1 MKIMTSYMEKYNR
14 WLNRP
19 DLEPGLHRELELIAD
34 NEHELRHRFGK
45 DLTFGTAGLRG
56 KLAAG
61 SGRMNIY
68 TVRQA
73 TQGLAQW
80 VIEQGGQNRG
90 VAIGYDSRHMSPE
103 FALESAL
110 VLCANGIKVY
120 LFDYLRPT
128 PEVSFAVRYLNCI
141 SGIMITASHNPK
153 EYNGYKVYGEDGGQ
167 LPPEAADVITN
178 AIRDIDIFDGVKL
191 ISTDEAKA
199 KGLLHYIGEDVDAPY
214 LDKVYEQSINKELIP
229 SVADDFSIIYTP
241 LHGTGNIPV
250 RRILERCGM
259 KKVFVV
265 KEQELPDGDFP
276 TVKTPNPENKDVFEI
291 AIEMAKESGTDLI
304 IGTDPDADRV
314 GIVVRSSD
322 GEYVTLTGNQ
332 TGVLL
337 SEYILSQRREKGLM
351 PENPVLIKT
360 VVTTEMLRPVAKEY
374 GVELMEVLTGFKFI
388 GEKIKEFEQSGN
400 KSYVFGFEES
410 YGYLSG
416 TYVRDKDAVVA
427 SMLITEM
434 AAYYKTKG
442 MTLYDAL
449 LSLYKK
455 YGTFCEGVQNIYL
468 EGLDGPAKIAAM
480 IDSLRTS
487 APKEIAGVKVTA
499 LRDYSTGVVTYAD
512 GTEGETGQLKNNMIY
527 FELGG
532 ENCSGWIAVRPSGT
546 EPKIKFY
553 FGYSE
558 ADEAAARKKL
568 GEIMEDTLRAA
579 GAK

>member
-1 MKIMTSYMEKYNR
+1 MSAYMEKYNK
-14 WLNRP
+14 WVNY
-19 DLEPGLHRELELIAD
+19 PGLDAGLRAELEAIAGSE
-34 NEHELRHRFGK
+34 NEIRSRFEK
-45 DLTFGTAGLRG
+45 DLSFGTAGLRG

-61 SGRMNIY
+61 TGRMNIY

-80 VIEQGGQNRG
+80 IIGNNGQSHG
-90 VAIGYDSRHMSPE
+90 VAIGYDSRRLSPE
-103 FALESAL
+103 FALESAR
-110 VLCANGIKVY
+110 VLCANGIKTY
-120 LFDYLRPT
+120 LFTELRPT
-128 PEVSFAVRYLNCI
+128 PEVSFAVRHLGCI

-167 LPPEAADVITN
+167 LPPEAAGVVTE
-178 AIRDIDIFDGVKL
+178 AIKNIDIFGGVKL
-191 ISTDEAKA
+191 MDAAEAEKQ
-199 KGLLHYIGEDVDAPY
+199 GLLTYIGEDIDAPY
-214 LDKVYEQSINKELIP
+214 LDKVYEQSINKELIA

-241 LHGTGNIPV
+241 LHGTGNKLV
-250 RRILERCGM
+250 RRILARCGM
-259 KKVFVV
+259 KNVYIV
-265 KEQELPDGDFP
+265 KEQELPDGEFP

-291 AIEMAKESGTDLI
+291 AIEMAKQSGTDLI

-388 GEKIKEFEQSGN
+388 GEKIKEFEQNGN
-400 KSYVFGFEES
+400 KKHYVFGFEES

-449 LSLYKK
+449 QSLYKK
-455 YGTFCEGVQNIYL
+455 YGTFCEGVNNIYI

-480 IDSLRTS
+480 IDKLRTQ
-487 APKEIAGVKVTA
+487 APASIAGVKVTA
-499 LRDYSTGVVTYAD
+499 LRDYSTGKITYAD
-512 GTEGETGQLKNNMIY
+512 GSVGETGQPKNNMIY

-532 ENCSGWIAVRPSGT
+532 EACSGWIAVRPSGT

-558 ADEAAARKKL
+558 ADEAAAKKKL
-568 GEIMEDTLRAA
+568 GEIMAETLAAA
-579 GAK
+579 GANE

>member
-1 MKIMTSYMEKYNR
+1 MSDYMNNYKK
-14 WLNRP
+14 WL
-19 DLEPGLHRELELIAD
+19 DYAGLDGDIRAELEGIKD
-34 NEHELRHRFGK
+34 NDTEIQERFSTA
-45 DLTFGTAGLRG
+45 LSFGTAGLRG
-56 KLAAG
+56 KIAAG
-61 SGRMNIY
+61 IGRMNIY

-73 TQGLAQW
+73 TQGLASW
-80 VIEQGGQNRG
+80 IIGENGQDKG
-90 VAIGYDSRHMSPE
+90 VAIGYDSRILSPE
-103 FALESAL
+103 FALESAK
-110 VLCANGIKVY
+110 VLCANGIRTY
-120 LFDYLRPT
+120 LFESLRPT
-128 PEVSFAVRYLNCI
+128 PEVSFAVRHLGCI

-167 LPPEAADVITN
+167 LPPEAAKVITE
-178 AIRDIDIFDGVKL
+178 AIKGIDIFDGVKL
-191 ISTDEAKA
+191 MDEKEAID
-199 KGLLHYIGEDVDAPY
+199 KGLLSYIGEDVDAPY
-214 LDKVYEQSINKELIP
+214 IEKVYEQSIDKTLIP

-241 LHGTGNIPV
+241 IHGTGNLPV
-250 RRILERCGM
+250 RRILEKCGM
-259 KKVFVV
+259 KNVYVV
-265 KEQELPDGDFP
+265 KEQELPDGTFH
-276 TVKTPNPENKDVFEI
+276 TVKYPNPEFKEVFDI
-291 AIEMAKESGTDLI
+291 AIEMAKEHNTDLI

-314 GIVVRSSD
+314 GIVVRTNS

-337 SEYILSQRREKGLM
+337 SEYILSRRKELGLL

-388 GEKIKEFEQSGN
+388 GEKIKDFEQHDN
-400 KSYVFGFEES
+400 YKNYVFGFEES

-449 LSLYKK
+449 LALYEK
-455 YGTFCEGVQNIYL
+455 YGTHSEGVRNIYI
-468 EGLDGPAKIAAM
+468 EGIDGPAKIASI
-480 IDSLRTS
+480 IDNLRNN
-487 APKEIAGVKVTA
+487 APESFAGVKVTA
-499 LRDYSTGVVTYAD
+499 LRDYSTGIISYAD
-512 GTEGETGQLKNNMIY
+512 GTKGETGQPKNNMLY

-532 ENCSGWIAVRPSGT
+532 EGNTGWIAVRPSGT

-558 ADEAAARKKL
+558 QSKEKAEAKL
-568 GEIMEDTLRAA
+568 EEIISKTLALA
-579 GAK
+579 NAQ

>member
-1 MKIMTSYMEKYNR
+1 MSDYMKNFSKWMDYA
-14 WLNRP
+14 
-19 DLEPGLHRELELIAD
+19 DLDEGLREELEAIKD
-34 NEHELRHRFGK
+34 NEAEIRERFSK
-45 DLTFGTAGLRG
+45 PLSFGTAGLRG

-61 SGRMNIY
+61 IGRMNIY

-73 TQGLAQW
+73 TQGLARW
-80 VIEQGGQNRG
+80 IIGEGGQDRG
-90 VAIGYDSRHMSPE
+90 VAIGYDSRHFSTE

-120 LFDYLRPT
+120 LFESLRPT
-128 PEVSFAVRYLNCI
+128 PEVSFAVRHFGCI

-167 LPPEAADVITN
+167 LPPEAAATVSGYIAET
-178 AIRDIDIFDGVKL
+178 DIFSDVKL
-191 ISTDEAKA
+191 TSRDSALKE
-199 KGLLHYIGEDVDAPY
+199 GLLTYIGEDVDAAY
-214 LDKVYEQSINKELIP
+214 IEKVYEQSVDKSLIP

-241 LHGTGNIPV
+241 LHGTGNKLV
-250 RRILERCGM
+250 RRILDKCGM
-259 KKVFVV
+259 KQVYVV

-276 TVKTPNPENKDVFEI
+276 TVEYPNPEFKEVFEI
-291 AIEMAKESGTDLI
+291 AIKMAKQHNTDLI

-322 GEYVTLTGNQ
+322 GGYVTLTGNQ

-337 SEYILSQRREKGLM
+337 SDYIFSRRKELGTM

-388 GEKIKEFEQSGN
+388 GEKIREFEKDGN
-400 KSYVFGFEES
+400 KKNFVFGFEES

-455 YGTFCEGVQNIYL
+455 YNPHEEGVKNIYFD
-468 EGLDGPAKIAAM
+468 GLDGSAKINAI
-480 IDSLRTS
+480 IDRLRKE
-487 APKEIAGVKVTA
+487 APKEFAGVRVTA
-499 LRDYSTGVVTYAD
+499 LRDYSSGVIYYAD
-512 GTEGETGQLKNNMIY
+512 GAKGETGQPKNNMLY

-532 ENCSGWIAVRPSGT
+532 ENSSGWVAVRPSGT

-558 ADEAAARKKL
+558 ADEVKAKETLEKIMAAVT
-568 GEIMEDTLRAA
+568 DAA
-579 GAK
+579 GINE

>member
-1 MKIMTSYMEKYNR
+1 MSAYMEKYNK
-14 WLNRP
+14 WVNYPAL
-19 DLEPGLHRELELIAD
+19 DAGLRTELEAIAGSEND
-34 NEHELRHRFGK
+34 IRSRFEK
-45 DLTFGTAGLRG
+45 DLSFGTAGLRG
-56 KLAAG
+56 KLSAG
-61 SGRMNIY
+61 TGRMNIY

-80 VIEQGGQNRG
+80 IIANNGQSRG
-90 VAIGYDSRHMSPE
+90 VAIGYDSRRLSPE
-103 FALESAL
+103 FALESAR
-110 VLCANGIKVY
+110 VLCANGIKTY
-120 LFDYLRPT
+120 LFTELRPT
-128 PEVSFAVRYLNCI
+128 PEVSFAVRHLGCI

-167 LPPEAADVITN
+167 LPPEAAGVVTE
-178 AIRDIDIFDGVKL
+178 AIKNIDIFGGVKL
-191 ISTDEAKA
+191 MDAGEAEKQ
-199 KGLLHYIGEDVDAPY
+199 GLLTYIGEDIDAPY
-214 LDKVYEQSINKELIP
+214 LDKVYEQSINKELIA

-241 LHGTGNIPV
+241 LHGTGNKLV
-250 RRILERCGM
+250 RRILARCGM
-259 KKVFVV
+259 KNVYIV
-265 KEQELPDGDFP
+265 KEQELPDGEFP

-291 AIEMAKESGTDLI
+291 AIEMAKKSGTDLI

-314 GIVVRSSD
+314 GIVVRSSS

-388 GEKIKEFEQSGN
+388 GEKIKEFEQSGS
-400 KSYVFGFEES
+400 KKHYVFGFEES

-449 LSLYKK
+449 QSLYKK
-455 YGTFCEGVQNIYL
+455 YGTFCEGVNNIYI

-480 IDSLRTS
+480 IDKLRTQ
-487 APKEIAGVKVTA
+487 APASIAGVKVTA
-499 LRDYSTGVVTYAD
+499 LRDYSTGKIAYAD
-512 GTEGETGQLKNNMIY
+512 GRTGETGQPKNNMIY

-532 ENCSGWIAVRPSGT
+532 EACSGWIAVRPSGT

-558 ADEAAARKKL
+558 ADEAAAKKKL
-568 GEIMEDTLRAA
+568 GEIMAETLAAA
-579 GAK
+579 GANE